1 MSQINQVKGDRQEA
15 LSMRPQVSAGGPWTR
30 RELFN
35 GSGAVQLWDL
45 LGRAQ
50 AAPFSAALWC
60 ELEAG
65 GRVGQ
70 HRQQA
75 HPELIICLAGAGLA
89 IVNEQQHKLQPGA
102 CVFLPF
108 GALLSLSAAEEGPM
122 SYLIIKAEQATAPA
136 EVQRDDES

>member
-1 MSQINQVKGDRQEA
+1 MSQIDKRDGGRGEA
-15 LSMRPQVSAGGPWTR
+15 HPHHPQVSAGGPWTR
-30 RELFN
+30 RELFD

-75 HPELIICLAGAGLA
+75 HPELIICLTGSGLA
-89 IVNEQQHKLQPGA
+89 IVNEQQHTLQPGA

-108 GALLSLSAAEEGPM
+108 GSLLSLSAAEEGPM
-122 SYLIIKAEQATAPA
+122 SYLIIKAAQATAQA
-136 EVQRDDES
+136 EAQREDES